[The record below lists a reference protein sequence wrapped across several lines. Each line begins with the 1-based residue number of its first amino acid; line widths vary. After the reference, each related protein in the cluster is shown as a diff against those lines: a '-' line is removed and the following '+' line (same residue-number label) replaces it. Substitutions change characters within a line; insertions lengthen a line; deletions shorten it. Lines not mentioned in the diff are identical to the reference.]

1 MRSVMRFVV
10 VALLAAFSFP
20 AVSQAKSGPGAAPI
34 GDVNA
39 GPLRAPAER
48 SDSSSAAPSSGSSS
62 EASLA
67 DLAAREQQAKE
78 LADFKGGGVYI
89 YAGSG
94 ALLVV
99 VVVLLVL
106 LI

>member
-1 MRSVMRFVV
+1 MRGLMRFAVV
-10 VALLAAFSFP
+10 TLLAAFSLP
-20 AVSQAKSGPGAAPI
+20 SVSQAKSGPGPTPI
-34 GDVNA
+34 GQLDT
-39 GPLRAPAER
+39 GPLRSRADR
-48 SDSSSAAPSSGSSS
+48 SDSSSPVSSSGS
-62 EASLA
+62 SLA
-67 DLAAREQQAKE
+67 DLAAREQQAKQ
-78 LADFKGGGVYI
+78 LADFRGGGVYI